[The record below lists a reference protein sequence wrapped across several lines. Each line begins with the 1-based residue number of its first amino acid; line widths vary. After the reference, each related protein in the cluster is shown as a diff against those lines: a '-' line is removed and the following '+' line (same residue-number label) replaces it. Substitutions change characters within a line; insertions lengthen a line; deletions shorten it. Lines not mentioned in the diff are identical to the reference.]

1 MNIEQSRCNNCTN
14 NASLYKIVN
23 ITLSDCRCIHSIH
36 HRTHQSSYKK
46 FQTNNLSYIN
56 FLPENCQCNRQEEYK
71 DFIIRTL
78 RNNIPILEFKGKI
91 PGIPKNNNNI
101 TWYFLACEYCAN
113 NRPWVK
119 NYMAKLSTCSYIDDD
134 HDSLVD

>member
-1 MNIEQSRCNNCTN
+1 MNIEQSQCNNCTN
-14 NASLYKIVN
+14 NTSLYKIIN
-23 ITLSDCRCIHSIH
+23 ITLPNCRCIPIIK
-36 HRTHQSSYKK
+36 HRMNQSSYKNFHK
-46 FQTNNLSYIN
+46 NNLSYIN

-71 DFIIRTL
+71 DFITRTL

-91 PGIPKNNNNI
+91 PEIPKHINNI
-101 TWYFLACEYCAN
+101 TWYFLACEDCAN

-119 NYMAKLSTCSYIDDD
+119 NYMANLSTCSYIDD